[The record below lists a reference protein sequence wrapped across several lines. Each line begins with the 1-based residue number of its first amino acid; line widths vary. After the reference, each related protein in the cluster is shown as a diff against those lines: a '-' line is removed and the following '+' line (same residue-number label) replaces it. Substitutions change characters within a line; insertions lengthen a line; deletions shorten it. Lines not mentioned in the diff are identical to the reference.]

1 MRIGYEHADS
11 HITYPR
17 KHNLS
22 ANVRVLECYGVKG
35 QNVLVL
41 WRLFGFVARES
52 HFFRWSCLPRSWG
65 YRTLRV
71 AGRWRSAPLAFR
83 PASFARRVGSKLGQ
97 ALPQHLWPTPNQHVS
112 SYNPRPLAPYSVNSH
127 VIPLRLLQTLN
138 LHRWNC
144 NVFPRSRK
152 ITVLNYVRNL
162 SGPGLPSPAV
172 IAAKPYNNTWD

>member
-1 MRIGYEHADS
+1 MNCGRSSSVEWKLPKLQRRVRFPSPAPLPAWPSAGRFCYASSLRERQFRVIGRCVLLEGGGLPRSPSAPRALLGASARSSAKPS
-11 HITYPR
+11 HNTCGLPPTNTFRPIT
-17 KHNLS
+17 
-22 ANVRVLECYGVKG
+22 
-35 QNVLVL
+35 LVL
-41 WRLFGFVARES
+41 W
-52 HFFRWSCLPRSWG
+52 H
-65 YRTLRV
+65 
-71 AGRWRSAPLAFR
+71 
-83 PASFARRVGSKLGQ
+83 
-97 ALPQHLWPTPNQHVS
+97 
-112 SYNPRPLAPYSVNSH
+112 PYSVISH